1 MEEKQQFEKV
11 AKLGLVGKIGLGT
24 LFYGGEVLGTAKKAL
39 GEFDTVNK
47 TKEYYKTGFRNG
59 VKPVSAN
66 NKFGQQRRPD
76 RLLGTYPAMQYQEQ
90 LANTENTEQEKL
102 AANDD
107 NHFRDAYKFIPVG
120 AGLAIAGAGAV
131 QVARGK
137 MAPGD
142 LVKPVKN
149 VAKAAFRPFK
159 TITNVSESSINIA
172 NKIRK
177 EKELADEFLRYKQR
191 TGDLELSEEGFKAI
205 MRGLEEG
212 NKKFYNKTPKN
223 VDEYIRRNKDRL
235 FDQQVFNSA
244 KTKAEKNNSYRK
256 KFNNFF
262 QKTFDDS
269 LSGLV
274 VSGTMG
280 AGLTGGALAIN
291 ALGDEY
297 YKHKDNKEMRKYV
310 RDHWNKNIPNQILLK
325 KDNKLEAN
333 LQPYYTPEE
342 KMEMLIRDEVRQTAK
357 KELRKQQ
364 NNFNRN
370 RNTGN
375 RNRQQKPNNRRNQ
388 NFKQQQVKPI
398 EKSAAVRIPKMSD
411 KTKKFIGQN
420 IITDSAGALAYAVA
434 PATMFGLMNRDRYN
448 FAKIDSPRSSENQ
461 KKKTQPK
468 TKKTVLE
475 FKDEDTF
482 NKQMQKDASVKLK
495 DIKKYGKK
503 IKKDFIPADF
513 KQQMG
518 DRAVRGIV
526 NTVPVAVV
534 AGITNRN
541 LRGNMESFDSEQYSQ
556 NVARPLERG
565 NIRVTIERGDDDK

>member
-39 GEFDTVNK
+39 GEFNTVNK

-59 VKPVSAN
+59 IKPVSAN

-90 LANTENTEQEKL
+90 LAKVEDIEQEKT

-137 MAPGD
+137 MTPED

-159 TITNVSESSINIA
+159 TVTNVSESSINIA
-172 NKIRK
+172 NRIRK

-244 KTKAEKNNSYRK
+244 KTKAEKNKGYRK

-280 AGLTGGALAIN
+280 AGLTGGALAVN

-297 YKHKDNKEMRKYV
+297 YKRKDNKEMRKYV

-357 KELRKQQ
+357 KELRKQ
-364 NNFNRN
+364 NNFDRN
-370 RNTGN
+370 RNMGN
-375 RNRQQKPNNRRNQ
+375 RNRQQRPNNRRNQ
-388 NFKQQQVKPI
+388 NFKQQVKPI
-398 EKSAAVRIPKMSD
+398 EKSAAVKMPKMSD

-434 PATMFGLMNRDRYN
+434 PATVFGLMNRDRYN

-475 FKDEDTF
+475 FKDEDSF

-503 IKKDFIPADF
+503 LKKDFIPADF

-518 DRAVRGIV
+518 DRAVRGVV
-526 NTVPVAVV
+526 NTVPVAIV

-541 LRGNMESFDSEQYSQ
+541 LRGNMERFDSEQYSQ

-565 NIRVTIERGDDDK
+565 NIRVTIERGDDDR

>member
-59 VKPVSAN
+59 IKPVSAN

-90 LANTENTEQEKL
+90 LAKVEDVEQEKT

-137 MAPGD
+137 MTPGD

-159 TITNVSESSINIA
+159 TVTNVSESSINIA
-172 NKIRK
+172 NRIRK

-244 KTKAEKNNSYRK
+244 KTKAEKNKGYRK

-274 VSGTMG
+274 VSG
-280 AGLTGGALAIN
+280 
-291 ALGDEY
+291 
-297 YKHKDNKEMRKYV
+297 K
-310 RDHWNKNIPNQILLK
+310 
-325 KDNKLEAN
+325 
-333 LQPYYTPEE
+333 
-342 KMEMLIRDEVRQTAK
+342 
-357 KELRKQQ
+357 
-364 NNFNRN
+364 
-370 RNTGN
+370 
-375 RNRQQKPNNRRNQ
+375 
-388 NFKQQQVKPI
+388 
-398 EKSAAVRIPKMSD
+398 
-411 KTKKFIGQN
+411 IG
-420 IITDSAGALAYAVA
+420 
-434 PATMFGLMNRDRYN
+434 
-448 FAKIDSPRSSENQ
+448 
-461 KKKTQPK
+461 
-468 TKKTVLE
+468 
-475 FKDEDTF
+475 
-482 NKQMQKDASVKLK
+482 
-495 DIKKYGKK
+495 
-503 IKKDFIPADF
+503 
-513 KQQMG
+513 
-518 DRAVRGIV
+518 RAHV
-526 NTVPVAVV
+526 
-534 AGITNRN
+534 
-541 LRGNMESFDSEQYSQ
+541 
-556 NVARPLERG
+556 
-565 NIRVTIERGDDDK
+565 

>member
-1 MEEKQQFEKV
+1 MEERQFEKT
-11 AKLGLVGKIGLGT
+11 AKLGLAGKLGLGA

-90 LANTENTEQEKL
+90 LAKVEDIEQEKT

-120 AGLAIAGAGAV
+120 TGLAIAGAGAV

-137 MAPGD
+137 MTPGD

-159 TITNVSESSINIA
+159 TVTNVSESSINIA
-172 NKIRK
+172 NRIRK

-244 KTKAEKNNSYRK
+244 KTKAEKNKGYRK

-297 YKHKDNKEMRKYV
+297 YKRKDNKEMRKYV

-325 KDNKLEAN
+325 KNNKLEAN

-357 KELRKQQ
+357 KELRKQ
-364 NNFNRN
+364 NNFDRN
-370 RNTGN
+370 RNMGN
-375 RNRQQKPNNRRNQ
+375 RNRQQRPNNRRNQ
-388 NFKQQQVKPI
+388 NFKQQVKPI
-398 EKSAAVRIPKMSD
+398 EKSAAVKMPKMSD

-434 PATMFGLMNRDRYN
+434 PATVFGLMNRDRYN

-503 IKKDFIPADF
+503 LKKDFIPADF

-518 DRAVRGIV
+518 DRAVRGVV
-526 NTVPVAVV
+526 NTVPVAIV

>member
-1 MEEKQQFEKV
+1 MEERQFEKT
-11 AKLGLVGKIGLGT
+11 AKLGLVGKLGLGA
-24 LFYGGEVLGTAKKAL
+24 LFYGGEVLSTGKKAL
-39 GEFDTVNK
+39 GEFDAVNK

-76 RLLGTYPAMQYQEQ
+76 RLLGTYPTMQYQEQ

-137 MAPGD
+137 MTPGD

-159 TITNVSESSINIA
+159 TVTNVSESSINIA
-172 NKIRK
+172 NRIRK

-244 KTKAEKNNSYRK
+244 KTKAEKNKGYRK

-297 YKHKDNKEMRKYV
+297 YKRKDNKEMRKYV

-357 KELRKQQ
+357 KELRKQ
-364 NNFNRN
+364 NNFDRN
-370 RNTGN
+370 RNMGN
-375 RNRQQKPNNRRNQ
+375 RNRQQRPNNRRNQ
-388 NFKQQQVKPI
+388 NFKQQVKPI
-398 EKSAAVRIPKMSD
+398 EKSAAVKMPKMSD

-434 PATMFGLMNRDRYN
+434 PATVFGLMNRDRYN
-448 FAKIDSPRSSENQ
+448 FAKIDSPKSSENQ

-482 NKQMQKDASVKLK
+482 NKQMQKDASVKMK

-503 IKKDFIPADF
+503 LKKDFIPADF

-518 DRAVRGIV
+518 DRAMRGVV
-526 NTVPVAVV
+526 NSVPVAIV

-541 LRGNMESFDSEQYSQ
+541 LRGNMERFDSEQYSQ